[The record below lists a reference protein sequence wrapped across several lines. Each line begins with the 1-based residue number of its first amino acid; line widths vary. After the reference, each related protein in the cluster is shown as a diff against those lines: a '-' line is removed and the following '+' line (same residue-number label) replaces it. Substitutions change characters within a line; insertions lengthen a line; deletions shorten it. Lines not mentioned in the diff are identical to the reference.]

1 MARRQQ
7 KMSRAKS
14 RTAWLA
20 WLAWGIFGTIF
31 VFEDTLGGS
40 GAFAWIFTAPFWVMF
55 AVWPF
60 LWVWLKTRV
69 KPEMVEADDDI
80 VAGDVKCRLVQ
91 KDGVR
96 YVERLSFETA
106 FAIKLKG
113 PFVKLSGGDEDFV
126 PLAGIL
132 KLTQENKENE
142 KLKNWLTVIDSLPIV
157 R

>member
-1 MARRQQ
+1 MARRKQ

-31 VFEDTLGGS
+31 VFEDTVGGS
-40 GAFAWIFTAPFWVMF
+40 GLFAWIFTAPFWVMF

-60 LWVWLKTRV
+60 MWAYLKMRMT
-69 KPEMVEADDDI
+69 PEMVEVDDDI
-80 VAGDVKCRLVQ
+80 VVGETKCRLVQ

-96 YVERLSFETA
+96 YVERASFEAA
-106 FAIKLKG
+106 FEQKLTE
-113 PFVKLSGGDEDFV
+113 PTVKLAGGDEDFV
-126 PLAGIL
+126 ELSKVEKYA
-132 KLTQENKENE
+132 KDNE
-142 KLKNWLTVIDSLPIV
+142 KLKNWLAVVETLPIV